1 MKRLIPAGVLIV
13 IIICVSVFGKIIV
26 DRNCTE
32 VSKKLT
38 EFKKQ
43 YLTED
48 TEQAEKSAEELQ
60 KQWQKCEKRISPFA
74 NRELIDNIT
83 ISLSRMKNSIENN
96 AYDNVLYEYSSVKI
110 YLDKIIDEQS
120 LTATSFF

>member
-26 DRNCTE
+26 DRNCTA